1 MLILVITGL
10 LAYLFGAFNAA
21 LWFGK
26 WFHKIDIR
34 QHGSKNAGA
43 TNLLRIVGW
52 KTAFPAF
59 LIDAAK
65 SFFAVKLATFQ
76 NIWEVQSEAFMIWQI
91 ALGMLA
97 VFGHISPVFSGFKGG
112 KGVASLLGMVIA
124 LHPLAALSAF
134 GVFVISLVLT
144 KIVSISSMFAGM
156 SFPFI
161 LFFLFNESHNSLLVF
176 SVFAAILLLISHKK
190 NIKRLLNREEKRIS
204 FKS

>member
-1 MLILVITGL
+1 MLIVITTGIF
-10 LAYLFGAFNAA
+10 AYLLGAFNAA

-43 TNLLRIVGW
+43 TNLLRVVGW
-52 KTAFPAF
+52 KTALPAF

-65 SFFAVKLATFQ
+65 SFFAVKLAVFQ
-76 NIWEVQSEAFMIWQI
+76 NIWEVQSEAFIIWQI
-91 ALGMLA
+91 AIGFIAVLGDI
-97 VFGHISPVFSGFKGG
+97 FPIYSGFKGG

-144 KIVSISSMFAGM
+144 KIVSISSMLAGI
-156 SFPFI
+156 SFPII
-161 LFFLFNESHNSLLVF
+161 LIVLFQENRTSLLLF
-176 SVFAAILLLISHKK
+176 SIFAAILLLISHKK
-190 NIKRLLNREEKRIS
+190 NIKRLLNGEEKRIT